1 MQDLRVNCR
10 FADARAN
17 VSGSQSAC
25 NQRLSCTHQNAVTP
39 FTWGLTSGEMRSV
52 NGHLPI
58 ASAPAP
64 AALHGTAG
72 TAGRGSASAQAAVH
86 AIASATRRSGCASAP
101 ASASASGSQCS
112 SARLRAAHN
121 SSPFNDDSNND
132 DGATHLS
139 GPKLSGSG
147 PETPLSAAAQGS
159 QPFGQLNAAGN
170 VPQPSA
176 ADTSGAHERAIM
188 NASAMTAEADVNEQD
203 DLAAHSHSLSKRM
216 QQHDTED
223 DANPHDDAGL
233 GSPSLSRA
241 MSAAAHECASL
252 LRATQRGSGMGLVW
266 TTSREGSPRGSYSD
280 LPAVEQAHMHRHV
293 RPSGHGQRLAPHD
306 SVCSGTL
313 DDAGLLAAQTA
324 AAHLVG

>member
-10 FADARAN
+10 FADARAH

-132 DGATHLS
+132 DDATHLS

-176 ADTSGAHERAIM
+176 ADTSGAHECAIM

-203 DLAAHSHSLSKRM
+203 DLAAHSHSLVET
-216 QQHDTED
+216 H
-223 DANPHDDAGL
+223 
-233 GSPSLSRA
+233 
-241 MSAAAHECASL
+241 AAA
-252 LRATQRGSGMGLVW
+252 RYR
-266 TTSREGSPRGSYSD
+266 R
-280 LPAVEQAHMHRHV
+280 
-293 RPSGHGQRLAPHD
+293 
-306 SVCSGTL
+306 
-313 DDAGLLAAQTA
+313 
-324 AAHLVG
+324 